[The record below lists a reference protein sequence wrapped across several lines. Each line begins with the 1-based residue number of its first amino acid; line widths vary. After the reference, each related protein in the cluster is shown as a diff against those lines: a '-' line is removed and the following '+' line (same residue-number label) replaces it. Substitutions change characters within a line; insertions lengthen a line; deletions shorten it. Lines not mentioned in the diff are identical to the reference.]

1 MNLGYNKLRYFA
13 ILLPVLAALS
23 SFLSIVILHQI
34 IVSPPHSGDGSS
46 IDACDAFININHF
59 E

>member
-13 ILLPVLAALS
+13 ILLLVLAALS
-23 SFLSIVILHQI
+23 SFLSIVILPQI
-34 IVSPPHSGDGSS
+34 IVGPPHRDDGSS
-46 IDACDAFININHF
+46 IDAYDAFIKVNHF